1 MLFGRP
7 AASAAPRSARRPAV
21 LLSASAALLLVVSTH
36 SAAQNIGATLQGLIT
51 DAQKAVLPGVTVTI
65 TNLDT
70 GVARTVVTDTTGWY
84 RAAALQPGAYEMSAE
99 LTGFVGY
106 KRGGMTLTTGQE
118 PRIDLTLQVAAVRE
132 TVEVIAASPLVDT
145 MRNTIGM
152 TVTRTDLDSIPLVSR
167 NFLDLANMTPGVT
180 GVGGGGVNTA
190 GQLSRNN
197 SYLVDGV
204 SNDDTIVSSSRGGF
218 SLEAVREYVV
228 LANQFSAEYG
238 VSSGAIVSVVTRS
251 GTNKDVGRAFYFGRN
266 EALDA
271 QDPFSTAQGSGKAPF
286 SQRRGGGF
294 WGGPI
299 VRDKLFYFTS
309 YEGRGTDRTSVVTS
323 TLVPVDQREWPNPAA
338 QHQAF
343 VKLDNQATSRH
354 AMSGRYRIDRNFQEA
369 NGIGGLN
376 THDRGS
382 DSLTRDQ
389 DGVLSDTYVLS
400 NRALNELR
408 FQASQRYNNSDTS
421 RYSPIGTPAIARP
434 GGNFGKAVNQ
444 PQGRTEKRF
453 QFVDNF
459 SLTKSTHDLK
469 FGTDISIIRGT
480 SYFPRTNDGSFVF
493 ATDKPFNAADLTT
506 YPTQYTIEH
515 FNPNFILPNELYA
528 FFAQDTWRARGGLT
542 LNLGMRYD
550 FETGYRKINGVP
562 DDHNNVQPRAGFVW
576 TPFNDARTAIR
587 GGWGLYVDRSFLNVQ
602 LDVAAAQNSDTIVI
616 QNPGYPDPFARG
628 TLGTVTPSKTVI
640 APNPQAPQTQNVSVG
655 FQREL
660 RAGLSVSADGVY
672 SRGMYQFNNRDLN
685 YPLFPGGPRP
695 DPTIGRIIMFGME
708 GNSWSTALLSSLQYR
723 PPHGPSFGVSYTLS
737 KALRDVEDFQYFAQ
751 DELNPAADKGPA
763 SNDRRHQVVANFNW
777 NVPGGVQVAGLA
789 SMRTGLP
796 WNVTT
801 GLDSNLDT
809 QVNDRPD
816 LAVPGGNPLDK
827 ATYAAAFTR
836 RVGNLPRNYNRGPRY
851 FSLDMRLSKHL
862 ALPRTKIE
870 LFAEAFNVTN
880 FVNLGTPVGNLRSAT
895 FGQSTGLAGGA
906 APRQIELGFRV
917 NF

>member
-1 MLFGRP
+1 
-7 AASAAPRSARRPAV
+7 
-21 LLSASAALLLVVSTH
+21 
-36 SAAQNIGATLQGLIT
+36 
-51 DAQKAVLPGVTVTI
+51 
-65 TNLDT
+65 
-70 GVARTVVTDTTGWY
+70 
-84 RAAALQPGAYEMSAE
+84 
-99 LTGFVGY
+99 
-106 KRGGMTLTTGQE
+106 
-118 PRIDLTLQVAAVRE
+118 
-132 TVEVIAASPLVDT
+132 LVDT
-145 MRNTIGM
+145 TRNTIGM
-152 TVTRTDLDSIPLVSR
+152 TVTRKDLDSIPLVTR

-190 GQLSRNN
+190 GQLNRNN

-251 GTNKDVGRAFYFGRN
+251 GTNKNEGRAFYFRRN
-266 EALDA
+266 DAFDA
-271 QDPFSTAQGSGKAPF
+271 QDPFSKAQGSGKAPF
-286 SQRRGGGF
+286 SQDRGGGF

-299 VRDKLFYFTS
+299 LHDRLFYFSS
-309 YEGRGTDRTSVVTS
+309 YEGQHIDKTAVVTS
-323 TLVPVDQREWPNPAA
+323 ALVPVEQREWPNPTTE
-338 QHQAF
+338 HQAF
-343 VKLDNQATSRH
+343 VKFDNQATSQQ
-354 AMSGRYRIDRNFQEA
+354 AISGRYRIDRNLTEA
-369 NGIGGLN
+369 SGIGGLN
-376 THDRGS
+376 THDRGA
-382 DSLTRDQ
+382 DNLTRDQ
-389 DGVLSDTYVLS
+389 DAVVSDTYVVS
-400 NRALNELR
+400 NHSLNELR
-408 FQASQRYNNSDTS
+408 FQVSQRYNNSDTS

-434 GGNFGKAVNQ
+434 SGNFGKAVNQ

-459 SLTKSTHDLK
+459 SITKSSHDLK

-480 SYFPRTNDGSFVF
+480 SYFPRTNDGSFTF
-493 ATDKPFNAADLTT
+493 ATDAPFNAADLTT
-506 YPTQYTIEH
+506 YPTLYTVEH
-515 FNPNFILPNELYA
+515 FNPNFLLPNELYA
-528 FFAQDTWRARGGLT
+528 FFAQDTWRLHHGLT
-542 LNLGMRYD
+542 LNVGLRYD
-550 FETGYRKINGVP
+550 VETGYSKINSVP
-562 DDHNNVQPRAGFVW
+562 DDHNNIQPRVGFVW
-576 TPFNDARTAIR
+576 SPFSDARTVIR

-640 APNPQAPQTQNVSVG
+640 APNPQAPQTQNVSLG

-660 RAGLSVSADGVY
+660 RTGLSLSVDGVY
-672 SRGMYQFNNRDLN
+672 SRGTNQFNNRDLN

-695 DPTIGRIIMFGME
+695 DPSIGRIIMFGME
-708 GNSWSTALLSSLQYR
+708 GNSWSTALLGSLQYR
-723 PPHGPSFGVSYTLS
+723 PRRGPSLGLSYTLS
-737 KALRDVEDFQYFAQ
+737 KSLRDVEDFQYFAQ

-777 NVPGGVQVAGLA
+777 TVPGGVQVAGLA

-801 GLDSNLDT
+801 GLDNNLDT

-816 LAVPGGNPLDK
+816 LLVPGGDPLSK
-827 ATYAAAFTR
+827 STYDANFTR
-836 RVGNLPRNYNRGPRY
+836 RVGNLPRNYNGGPKY

-862 ALPRTKIE
+862 ALRRTKVE

-880 FVNLGTPVGNLRSAT
+880 FVNLGMPNGNLRSAT
-895 FGQSTGLAGGA
+895 FGQSTALVNGA
-906 APRQIELGFRV
+906 APRQVELGFRV